1 MIINIPDSTTFM
13 DDVLHLTMCF
23 KAVNHQ
29 PVQIWKTHMYFAY
42 NQKHLPVKSCQ
53 WRFRFLWKFSIN
65 LDMSQME
72 NECTD

>member
-1 MIINIPDSTTFM
+1 MIINIPDSAALM

-29 PVQIWKTHMYFAY
+29 TVQVWKKHMYFAY
-42 NQKHLPVKSCQ
+42 NQKHLLVISCK

-65 LDMSQME
+65 PDMSQVE
-72 NECTD
+72 NERTD